1 MINIVLY
8 IVAEDHVNLG
18 RIYYDSV
25 KKIRKRSRRLNT
37 GEVVAGRG
45 EKTLDLTKK
54 IKS

>member
-1 MINIVLY
+1 MLNT
-8 IVAEDHVNLG
+8 
-18 RIYYDSV
+18 V

-54 IKS
+54 NKKLM